1 MKNPFLI
8 LFLVIFFI
16 IALHRTLPQEIR
28 YPTTLKKPVVDKY
41 FDTTIVDPYRW
52 LEDDYSLKTESWVEK
67 QNTFTNRYL
76 RKIPYRKKIEKRLRE
91 VWDYPTIS
99 IPFKRGNKHYF
110 YQNSGM
116 QNQAILYLSLIHI

>member
-52 LEDDYSLKTESWVEK
+52 LEDDYSFQTKSWVDK
-67 QNTFTNRYL
+67 QNVITDRYL
-76 RKIPYRKKIEKRLRE
+76 RKIGFRRKIEKRLKNI
-91 VWDYPTIS
+91 WDYPS
-99 IPFKRGNKHYF
+99 MG
-110 YQNSGM
+110 
-116 QNQAILYLSLIHI
+116 LSLIHI